1 MPKSHTNRGALL
13 TSNLT
18 QLQNL
23 IKRDPKAY
31 REEFLQQWTHYQSI
45 LRIFQLNPT
54 EHAQHFRELTSFI
67 SQVTN
72 HSYCLRIGLCCRLA
86 PKLGFLFHKTAYPK
100 SEDSLG
106 IRQGTHDINCLLG
119 GFSGRYCRL
128 VENCLNRTI
137 LIECISSITDP
148 VLFIGHSMLFERS
161 GRVSQRPCFP
171 AERQL
176 PSNQFRHPSIVSA
189 EPGHAPQQEC
199 DRLH

>member
-13 TSNLT
+13 TSNLP

-72 HSYCLRIGLCCRLA
+72 NSYTLRIGFCCRLA
-86 PKLGFLFHKTAYPK
+86 PNLVFLFDKKLHILDRKILSVCMVICTISVICCAIYL
-100 SEDSLG
+100 EA
-106 IRQGTHDINCLLG
+106 IAV
-119 GFSGRYCRL
+119 FS
-128 VENCLNRTI
+128 I
-137 LIECISSITDP
+137 LETQHCP
-148 VLFIGHSMLFERS
+148 
-161 GRVSQRPCFP
+161 
-171 AERQL
+171 
-176 PSNQFRHPSIVSA
+176 N
-189 EPGHAPQQEC
+189 EPF
-199 DRLH
+199 

>member
-13 TSNLT
+13 TSNLP

-72 HSYCLRIGLCCRLA
+72 HSYSLRIGFCCRLA
-86 PKLGFLFHKTAYPK
+86 PNLVFLFHKKLHFPDRKILSVCKVVYTISTICYAV
-100 SEDSLG
+100 SLDA
-106 IRQGTHDINCLLG
+106 IVALSTLETQHCLK
-119 GFSGRYCRL
+119 
-128 VENCLNRTI
+128 RT
-137 LIECISSITDP
+137 LLTKCISSVTDP
-148 VLFIGHSMLFERS
+148 ISLYRS
-161 GRVSQRPCFP
+161 FNVIRKKQPSFPTTWLPC
-171 AERQL
+171 
-176 PSNQFRHPSIVSA
+176 
-189 EPGHAPQQEC
+189 
-199 DRLH
+199 